1 MIGTAISLPRSKLK
15 RRCVRSTSNTIT
27 FAGKTYEISKLGKHL
42 PLHKSYKL
50 LSRKLFRDYSPF
62 SAKRF
67 QSCLSSRSKQSLPV
81 FRKTV
86 CAIKFTIRKYI
97 RSNTVGKYNIW
108 NRSLYYIFEKEKL
121 SKLVG

>member
-67 QSCLSSRSKQSLPV
+67 QSCLSSRNNPFLFFEKR
-81 FRKTV
+81 F
-86 CAIKFTIRKYI
+86 A
-97 RSNTVGKYNIW
+97 RSNLQFENTFDRTQLESIIYGIDRYIIFLKKRNC
-108 NRSLYYIFEKEKL
+108 RSW
-121 SKLVG
+121 